1 MLETVEGNASRSYF
15 GTQGTPVAAEGS
27 LEMAGGDPPAD
38 GDGDGAPREGA
49 RCRGKPKP
57 QARRR
62 VQ

>member
-27 LEMAGGDPPAD
+27 LERAGGDPPAD

-49 RCRGKPKP
+49 RCKGK
-57 QARRR
+57 A
-62 VQ
+62 